1 MMRIGFGYDVHR
13 WAEGRRLI
21 LGGVDVPHDRGLE
34 GHSDADILLHAVADA
49 VLGAAALGDLGA
61 HFPDSDPNWKG
72 ADSQDL
78 LREVVQLVADK
89 GYRVNNVDATVVLEA
104 PKLRPF
110 VDEMRSNLAE
120 CLQAETNSVSVKAT
134 RGEGIGFVGR
144 EEGAAAYAVCT
155 VVRLNAAER

>member
-13 WAEGRRLI
+13 WAEDRRLVI
-21 LGGVDVPHDRGLE
+21 GGVDVPFDRGLE

-49 VLGAAALGDLGA
+49 LLGAVALGDLGT
-61 HFPDSDPNWKG
+61 HFPDSDPMWKD
-72 ADSQDL
+72 ADSKDL
-78 LREVVQLVADK
+78 LREVVQLVSEK

-104 PKLRPF
+104 PRLRPF
-110 VDEMRSNLAE
+110 IDKMRSNLSE

-155 VVRLNAAER
+155 VIRLNAAEK